1 MGGGSKYNTV
11 VVLVALGRHNIRHFG
26 TCTHNMQRYTLIT
39 ALLAGVCTASKGV

>member
-11 VVLVALGRHNIRHFG
+11 VVLVTLNRHTIRHFG
-26 TCTHNMQRYTLIT
+26 TCTHNMQRYTLII